1 MAVGLGAG
9 VTGRLAGADE
19 EKAAP
24 TDDDVG
30 DEDWRPRMFK
40 RRGELPREGRDRR
53 SVRHKCVDS
62 DITGPHVPAEGE
74 AQDVAV
80 AFDRDPRQLR
90 VVPGRED
97 LHTSVAS
104 DVRGRAS
111 RLTDGSA
118 REGGSWH
125 CTTPAPFTLGWRC

>member
-40 RRGELPREGRDRR
+40 RRGELPLEERDRR

-62 DITGPHVPAEGE
+62 EIIGPHVPAEGE

-97 LHTSVAS
+97 LHTSVAF

-111 RLTDGSA
+111 RLTGPPGRA
-118 REGGSWH
+118 GRG
-125 CTTPAPFTLGWRC
+125 TAPRPLLSP